1 MSNGPFVYRS
11 LRSSC
16 ASASRGFASAISAR
30 RQSCRPR
37 RQIQKRRCP
46 FESMSKR
53 RKGYPSETR
62 VKRGPRTIRGGE
74 VELVERLGDNDLCPC
89 GSSKRFKNCCRN
101 SGRF

>member
-1 MSNGPFVYRS
+1 
-11 LRSSC
+11 
-16 ASASRGFASAISAR
+16 
-30 RQSCRPR
+30 
-37 RQIQKRRCP
+37 
-46 FESMSKR
+46 MSKR